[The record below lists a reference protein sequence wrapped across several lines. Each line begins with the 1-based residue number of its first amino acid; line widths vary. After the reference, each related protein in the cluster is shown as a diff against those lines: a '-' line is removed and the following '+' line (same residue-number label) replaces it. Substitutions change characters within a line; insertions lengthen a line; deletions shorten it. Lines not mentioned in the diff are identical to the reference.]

1 MKIEKAYSTIDVHV
15 AGEAFRIIQ
24 NVPLIQYQ
32 SLKELYEKF
41 PAAFQEEINLLLN
54 EPRGFTG
61 LNGCLVV
68 PPINR
73 EADAAVVF
81 FNHEGTVPIHYGG
94 IAAVITAL
102 LECGQL
108 KVKATNDYRIET
120 IQGVVPVTINMDKG
134 EVVSVTLE
142 SELCHVV
149 NTDIPLSHPQL
160 KTTFSLVQADQLY
173 AIFEKRDFPLNIQL
187 EELAEL
193 NRWGQTVLQALET
206 PVKGVVLLDDA
217 ALEEGRIKTVTFRN
231 DRYIVRSPGFGSTQ
245 ACFATLLSKGRVSI
259 DSTLVNESIFGSR
272 LQAEALSQK
281 DAGYQFKLT
290 SRGFITGMQTF
301 ILDPTDPLAAGFL
314 LK

>member
-1 MKIEKAYSTIDVHV
+1 MKIKKAYSTIDVHV

-41 PAAFQEEINLLLN
+41 PATFQEEINLLLN
-54 EPRGFTG
+54 EPRGFAG

-73 EADAAVVF
+73 EADAAVLF
-81 FNHEGTVPIHYGG
+81 FNHEGTVPIHFGG
-94 IAAVITAL
+94 IVAVMTAL
-102 LECGQL
+102 LEWGQL
-108 KVKATNDYRIET
+108 KVKDTNDYRIET
-120 IQGVVPVTINMDKG
+120 IQGVVPVTIMMDKG

-142 SELCHVV
+142 SNLCHVV

-206 PVKGVVLLDDA
+206 SVKGVVLLDDT

-231 DRYIVRSPGFGSTQ
+231 DRYIVRSPGFGPTQ
-245 ACFATLLSKGRVSI
+245 ACFAGLLSKGRVSI
-259 DSTLVNESIFGSR
+259 DGTFVNESIFGSG
-272 LQAEALSQK
+272 LQAEVLSQK